1 MKYTKRVAE
10 KTVRRL
16 LKAFPVVGIT
26 GPRQSGKSTLL
37 KHLLKDYTYVT
48 FDDIRKI
55 QLFEEDPIGFI
66 ERYNHKVI
74 FDEVQLVPDIFSTIK
89 MVVDQDRH
97 NYGNFVLTGSSQ
109 FAFLKSASESLAG
122 RMGLLSLL
130 PFQLKEIPKA
140 LVEDSIYQG
149 SYPELVMRSYEEA
162 DLWMSS
168 YIDTYLNKDI
178 RALAQIGD
186 MRDFRRFIQLLAGNI
201 GQTLD
206 QTHYAKN
213 IGVSVPTIKRWLSIL
228 EASYVVFL
236 VPPFYKNLGKRLVKS
251 PKIYFFDTG
260 LVSFFTG
267 IQTFE
272 QYDQGPL
279 SGALFENYIV
289 SEIYKKELHTASHGE
304 LFFFRTHD
312 KTEVDLIIDRKH
324 SKEWIEIKKSSTL
337 KPNMIHTLSHLRGE
351 DSATL
356 IYQGKSDQFR
366 GVTIANFYDYLG

>member
-1 MKYTKRVAE
+1 ML
-10 KTVRRL
+10 RRSDTT
-16 LKAFPVVGIT
+16 FDNI
-26 GPRQSGKSTLL
+26 S
-37 KHLLKDYTYVT
+37 LLKDYTYVT

-236 VPPFYKNLGKRLVKS
+236 VPPFFKNLGKRLVKS

-312 KTEVDLIIDRKH
+312 RTEVDLIIDRKH

-337 KPNMIHTLSHLRGE
+337 KPNMIHTLNHLRGE

-356 IYQGKSDQFR
+356 IYQGKSDQFK
-366 GVTIANFYDYLG
+366 GITIANFHDYLK